1 MSRSILITG
10 AGRGI
15 GAQAAILAGR
25 RGWSVAVNYRENA
38 NAAAATVAAVQ
49 QAGGKAKAIQGDVVN
64 EADVLAMFDAAE
76 AAFAEMGAGTLD
88 GVVVNAGIVA
98 PKASVAEM
106 DAARLKHVFDTNIL
120 GAFLCARE
128 AARRLP
134 GRAGAGIVLIS
145 SIAARLGSP
154 GEYVDY
160 AASKAAVDTLGL
172 GLAKELAP
180 LGVRVNVLRP
190 GLIDTEIHASGGQPG
205 RAQRL
210 GKTVP
215 LGREGRPEEIAEGII
230 WLLDDASSYV
240 VGAML
245 DISGGR

>member
-1 MSRSILITG
+1 MSRGILITG

-15 GAQAAILAGR
+15 GAQAAIQAGR

-49 QAGGKAKAIQGDVVN
+49 QAGGKAKAIQGDVAE
-64 EADVLAMFDAAE
+64 EAEVIALFDAAE
-76 AAFAEMGAGTLD
+76 AAFAEMGARLD

-106 DAARLKHVFDTNIL
+106 DVARLKHVFDTNIL

-134 GRAGAGIVLIS
+134 GRAGASIVLIS

-230 WLLDDASSYV
+230 WLLDEASSYV
-240 VGAML
+240 AGATL